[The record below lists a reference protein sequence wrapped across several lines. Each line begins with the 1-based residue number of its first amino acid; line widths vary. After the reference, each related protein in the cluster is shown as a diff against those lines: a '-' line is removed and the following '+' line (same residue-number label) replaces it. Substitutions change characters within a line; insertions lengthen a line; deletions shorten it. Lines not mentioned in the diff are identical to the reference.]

1 MKLELL
7 PKKAIKIGT
16 RHRSDEGDLD
26 QLAASIADV
35 GLLQPI
41 ATDEYYNLICGYR
54 RARCWFE
61 VLKRE
66 DPIPAVILNL
76 KSILAGEFAENE
88 FRKNFT
94 KSERIAIGK
103 ALEAEAGE
111 RRGRPGQES
120 PADSETLKNVHSG
133 AHFPK
138 GEKTRDIAAKVAGF
152 KSHQTYEQAKK
163 VINSGTPEL
172 TAAMDKGEVSVSA
185 AAKLASKPP
194 AEQRRILAM
203 PKDERRT
210 ALARAS
216 EIKAQREDTADMHLF
231 MSFSRAVAL
240 IAAFTVDGPATWIGV
255 NRHYIP
261 DFPEK
266 LEKAISCL
274 LRIREANPEEVEL
287 RQLRRQLSA
296 RITNECRSVLKRM
309 VAEFG
314 DLPLQELVKL
324 WAAKYG
330 TGGGLAA
337 QI

>member
-1 MKLELL
+1 MRLEMKFTLL

-41 ATDEYYNLICGYR
+41 AADEYYNLICGYR
-54 RARCWFE
+54 RARAWFE
-61 VLKRE
+61 VLRRE

-111 RRGRPGQES
+111 RRGRPSAEKA
-120 PADSETLKNVHSG
+120 ADSIGLKIQENFPE
-133 AHFPK
+133 FPK
-138 GEKTRDIAAKVAGF
+138 AQTRDLAAKVAGF
-152 KSHQTYEQAKK
+152 QNPRTYEQAKK
-163 VINSGTPEL
+163 VVQSGTPEL

-185 AAKLASKPP
+185 ASKIASKP
-194 AEQRRILAM
+194 ADEQRRILAM

-210 ALARAS
+210 VLARAS
-216 EIKAQREDTADMHLF
+216 EIQAEREDTADMHLF

-240 IAAFTVDGPATWIGV
+240 IATFTVDGPATWIGI

-261 DFPEK
+261 DFSEK

-274 LRIREANPEEVEL
+274 LRIREANPNDT
-287 RQLRRQLSA
+287 RRGRTPA
-296 RITNECRSVLKRM
+296 I
-309 VAEFG
+309 
-314 DLPLQELVKL
+314 
-324 WAAKYG
+324 AKA
-330 TGGGLAA
+330 T
-337 QI
+337 

>member
-1 MKLELL
+1 MRLEMKFTLL

-54 RARCWFE
+54 RARAWFE
-61 VLKRE
+61 VLRRE

-103 ALEAEAGE
+103 ALEEEAGKRQGKRTDKAADSTAIKLEENFPQVPGE
-111 RRGRPGQES
+111 RRPQ
-120 PADSETLKNVHSG
+120 
-133 AHFPK
+133 
-138 GEKTRDIAAKVAGF
+138 TRDIAAKVAGF
-152 KSHQTYEQAKK
+152 QNPRTYEQAKK
-163 VINSGTPEL
+163 VVQSGTPEL
-172 TAAMDKGEVSVSA
+172 TTAMDKGEVSVSA

-216 EIKAQREDTADMHLF
+216 EIKAEHEDTADMHLF
-231 MSFSRAVAL
+231 MSFSRAIAL

-274 LRIREANPEEVEL
+274 LRIREANPNDT
-287 RQLRRQLSA
+287 RRGRTQP
-296 RITNECRSVLKRM
+296 I
-309 VAEFG
+309 
-314 DLPLQELVKL
+314 
-324 WAAKYG
+324 AKA
-330 TGGGLAA
+330 T
-337 QI
+337 